1 MAAQKMIKKSLKVL
15 AMLSV
20 SSMAFGGNV
29 LTAGD
34 IVVTDDDVKYFI
46 EQGIPADKRKEALAD
61 KDIYR
66 QIAENLFLTKKL
78 ASLANNDKSIDVKR
92 IRWVGEYQTDNEL
105 KESVLAKVVEASLE
119 GVNFDSMAKDIYEK
133 EKSSFMSE
141 EKNRV
146 SHILVSNKLKSEEEA
161 LELAKSLKVRADKG
175 EDFGKLAKEFSDD
188 PSAKFNSG
196 DVGFF
201 GAGKMVPEFEAA
213 AKKMD
218 KPGQISDLVKT
229 QFGYHIIKF
238 TARLDPIQKP
248 FEEVK
253 PLIIPELKQRLAA
266 KFQQDFIQSVLSGS
280 KLEFDEKSLKSLQSS
295 FDSQ

>member
-1 MAAQKMIKKSLKVL
+1 MMIKKSLKVL
-15 AMLSV
+15 AMFSLS
-20 SSMAFGGNV
+20 SLAIGDAV

-34 IVVTDDDVKYFI
+34 IVVTESDVKYFI
-46 EQGIPADKRKEALAD
+46 EQGISADKRKAALAD

-78 ASLANNDKSIDVKR
+78 ASLASNDKSIDVER

-105 KESVLAKVVEASLE
+105 KESVLAKVAEASL
-119 GVNFDSMAKDIYEK
+119 GSVNFDSMAKDIYEK
-133 EKSSFMSE
+133 EKASFMSE

-146 SHILVSNKLKSEEEA
+146 SHILVSNKLKKDEEA
-161 LELAKSLKVRADKG
+161 LELAKSLKARIEKG
-175 EDFGKLAKEFSDD
+175 EDFAALAKEFSDD
-188 PSAKFNSG
+188 PSAKINSG

-213 AKKMD
+213 AKKMN
-218 KPGQISDLVKT
+218 KPGEISDLVKT
-229 QFGYHIIKF
+229 QFGYHILKF

-266 KFQQDFIQSVLSGS
+266 KFRQDFVQSVLSGS

-295 FDSQ
+295 FGSK